1 MIKVIFFAVLI
12 FYVIAGA
19 IVARFV
25 KDSDDF
31 YTMGGKGS
39 TLLIVGTLSATYLS
53 ATTLLGIAGQSYAEG
68 PLVIAALGSF
78 GAWIGTLL
86 AVVYVGRRMKALG
99 CKTMPDFFDKRF
111 KNSVVSVIAT
121 IIMIV
126 GLIGY
131 GVIQFI
137 GAGIVLSEIINI
149 DFTTLIV
156 LFAIALIV
164 FTAFGGMYG
173 VVVTDTLMFFTML
186 AISVVIAPMIIG
198 QAGFEQMKNLAE
210 TFPGYWTIAGTEDRP
225 IGWSISQFLVWIL
238 FFTCIPALVS
248 RVFPARDDFVILK
261 TAIIGVFFAPFMQL
275 IVFLAAGGMKV
286 LDPNITP
293 TDNVMVVGFLEYTPT
308 AVAGIGLAGLMASIM
323 STASTLFV
331 LVGFALSR
339 DLYERFIA
347 KDLTEKQSIFA
358 GRVAQVIVS
367 FIVAVI
373 AIMRPSAIY
382 WISIYAGSIFAVGW
396 LPTIVAAFEWKRMN
410 SKAAVVSMVMGVASF
425 IILGELIRGEILI
438 VPEGVDELM
447 IALVISVI
455 SLIITAAFSKPNNY
469 ELQYFSEMKN
479 TRMAKI
485 TLDEYLKKPN
495 GVAII
500 KKQYK
505 QIITTAI
512 VVTIIAVVIWGY
524 FFVKLGL

>member
-1 MIKVIFFAVLI
+1 
-12 FYVIAGA
+12 
-19 IVARFV
+19 
-25 KDSDDF
+25 
-31 YTMGGKGS
+31 
-39 TLLIVGTLSATYLS
+39 
-53 ATTLLGIAGQSYAEG
+53 
-68 PLVIAALGSF
+68 
-78 GAWIGTLL
+78 
-86 AVVYVGRRMKALG
+86 
-99 CKTMPDFFDKRF
+99 
-111 KNSVVSVIAT
+111 
-121 IIMIV
+121 
-126 GLIGY
+126 
-131 GVIQFI
+131 
-137 GAGIVLSEIINI
+137 
-149 DFTTLIV
+149 
-156 LFAIALIV
+156 
-164 FTAFGGMYG
+164 
-173 VVVTDTLMFFTML
+173 
-186 AISVVIAPMIIG
+186 
-198 QAGFEQMKNLAE
+198 
-210 TFPGYWTIAGTEDRP
+210 GTEDRP

-367 FIVAVI
+367 FIVTVI

-410 SKAAVVSMVMGVASF
+410 SKAAVVSMVAGVSSF
-425 IILGELIRGEILI
+425 IILGDLIRGEILI

-455 SLIITAAFSKPNNY
+455 
-469 ELQYFSEMKN
+469 
-479 TRMAKI
+479 
-485 TLDEYLKKPN
+485 
-495 GVAII
+495 
-500 KKQYK
+500 
-505 QIITTAI
+505 
-512 VVTIIAVVIWGY
+512 
-524 FFVKLGL
+524 